1 MVCKELRVDYTM
13 KRGLEMIVDMESGI
27 SREQLDQI
35 EIKMLQSQ
43 RIPKMLPV
51 EWVDIDGKM
60 SFRYL
65 INGKRILLHR
75 MQTQQ
80 LTMVQFY
87 ALLLGIV
94 EALDD
99 CKQYMLREDGFMIHE
114 QYIYM
119 GDNWEDPELAYVP
132 LRDTS
137 IVSSASEA
145 VLAMAIRWVGY
156 IVEPDGA
163 GLQQI
168 FQHLRGEYVAWGQ
181 LRRTLLAL
189 LGSAYRESSGSGD
202 LLPQAARPVDAVAD
216 LPSSF
221 VLKNEA
227 VPPRGTNAFRRE
239 DEHAHNNQLDGGVEL
254 PLTELPV
261 QERAASSIKP
271 GWMLGAGVLIISAVI
286 WRFLYLPSPSQ
297 TSLLICSG
305 LTLMT
310 AAAALM
316 MNRRM
321 SSDVRRKEEDDGWN
335 EGQGWPAEDGFVP
348 NSMPIH
354 VKRQV
359 KSYREEFMEDDVQPA
374 MKANG
379 IPFTPLLH
387 VGNTTS
393 LEASSNDATVLLGQH
408 AELQSGT
415 DKSAPCLER
424 SVEGESMVVV
434 KLEQDRF
441 IIGRAS
447 EGVDHVDL
455 SSGISRAHLELCE
468 KQGSWTAKDLG
479 SRNGSTLNGVTM
491 ISYKVYPL
499 KDNDSIRLAGD
510 RGPQYIFRSGLPS
523 GPAQQAG

>member
-27 SREQLDQI
+27 SREQLDPI

-60 SFRYL
+60 TFRYR

-99 CKQYMLREDGFMIHE
+99 CKQYMLREDGFMLHE
-114 QYIYM
+114 QYIYI
-119 GDNWEDPELAYVP
+119 GDHWEDPELVYVP

-145 VLAMAIRWVGY
+145 VLAMAIRGVGY

-189 LGSAYRESSGSGD
+189 LGSAYRESSGSGE
-202 LLPQAARPVDAVAD
+202 LLQAARPVDAVAA

-227 VPPRGTNAFRRE
+227 VPPRVTNAFRRE
-239 DEHAHNNQLDGGVEL
+239 DENEHHQLDGGYEL

-271 GWMLGAGVLIISAVI
+271 GWVLGAGVLLISAVI

-305 LTLMT
+305 LTLMA

-321 SSDVRRKEEDDGWN
+321 SSDVRKKEEDDGWN
-335 EGQGWPAEDGFVP
+335 ERQGWPAEDGFVP

-359 KSYREEFMEDDVQPA
+359 KSYREKFTEEDVQSA
-374 MKANG
+374 MKPNG
-379 IPFTPLLH
+379 IPFTPLPNG
-387 VGNTTS
+387 GNTTS
-393 LEASSNDATVLLGQH
+393 LEASPNDATVLLGQH
-408 AELQSGT
+408 AELLIGT
-415 DKSAPCLER
+415 HKSAPCLER
-424 SVEGESMVVV
+424 SVEGESVMMV

-447 EGVDHVDL
+447 EGVNHVDL
-455 SSGISRAHLELCE
+455 SSGISRAHLELSE
-468 KQGSWTAKDLG
+468 KQGSWTVKDMG

-491 ISYKVYPL
+491 IPYKVYPL
-499 KDNDSIRLAGD
+499 NDNDSIQLAGD
-510 RGPQYIFRSGLPS
+510 RGPQYRFRSGLPS
-523 GPAQQAG
+523 GLAQQAG